1 MMSNNLLKINK
12 LYLDNYR
19 CFKDFTIDFHDQLT
33 VLVATNGKGKTAI
46 LDAIAVAFGTF
57 VNSTGLA
64 RGSVFN
70 RSDVQKIK
78 ARETKTN
85 EMEEVY
91 PLVLEANG
99 LINNEVTHW
108 SRELHKPKGAT
119 TTKDTKSLI
128 QYGQD
133 IRNKVVHKVDEIIP
147 LISYYG
153 TGRLWGLK
161 KITLNKKQHET
172 SRLSGYIDCLDPLS
186 SYKSFESWYVDICL
200 AELELKIEEIE
211 KNNLDISNN
220 EFTSIRKSIQQ
231 AVNHIVE
238 KNTGWKDIVYKKRAE
253 TIVAQNETFGEL
265 SLMQLSDGIR
275 NMIGLVADIA
285 YRAVKLNPHLE
296 NAPKQTPG
304 IVLIDEVDM
313 HLHPKWQ
320 QTVLTDLTKAFPN
333 IQFIVTTHSPQVLS
347 TVKKEQIRIL
357 GDNVVST
364 PSTHSFGEDSSV
376 LLAELMN
383 VSPLPP
389 LEIVEKR
396 KEYQRLIEDR
406 EYESPRAK
414 QLQKELIE
422 NYGENSEF
430 IIQTEMLIRRFEAL
444 KKVGK

>member
-1 MMSNNLLKINK
+1 MSNNLLKINK

-64 RGSVFN
+64 RGSVFH

-99 LINNEVTHW
+99 VINNEVTHW

-119 TTKDTKSLI
+119 TTKDTKPLI

-133 IRNKVVHKVDEIIP
+133 IRKKVVQKVDEILP

-220 EFTSIRKSIQQ
+220 EFTVIRKSIQQ

-357 GDNVVST
+357 GENVVST

>member
-1 MMSNNLLKINK
+1 MSNNLLKINK

-320 QTVLTDLTKAFPN
+320 QTVLTDLRKAFPN

-347 TVKKEQIRIL
+347 TVKREQIRIL

-406 EYESPRAK
+406 EYESHRAK

>member
-1 MMSNNLLKINK
+1 MSNNLLKINK

-64 RGSVFN
+64 IGSVFH

-99 LINNEVTHW
+99 VINNEVTHW

-119 TTKDTKSLI
+119 TTKDTKPLI

-133 IRNKVVHKVDEIIP
+133 IRNKVVHKVDEILP

-220 EFTSIRKSIQQ
+220 EFTVIRKSIQQ

-357 GDNVVST
+357 GENVVST

>member
-1 MMSNNLLKINK
+1 MSNNLLKINK

-64 RGSVFN
+64 RGSVFH

-99 LINNEVTHW
+99 LINNEDTHW

-119 TTKDTKSLI
+119 TTKDTKPLI

-133 IRNKVVHKVDEIIP
+133 IRKKVVQKVDEILP

-220 EFTSIRKSIQQ
+220 EFTVIRKSIQQ

-357 GDNVVST
+357 GENVVST

>member
-1 MMSNNLLKINK
+1 MSNNLLKINK

-64 RGSVFN
+64 RGSVFH

-119 TTKDTKSLI
+119 TTKDTKPLI

-133 IRNKVVHKVDEIIP
+133 IRKKVVQKVDEILP

-406 EYESPRAK
+406 EYESHRAK

>member
-1 MMSNNLLKINK
+1 MSNNLLKINK

-220 EFTSIRKSIQQ
+220 EFTVIRKSIQQ

-364 PSTHSFGEDSSV
+364 PATHSFGEDSSV

-406 EYESPRAK
+406 EYESHRAK

>member
-1 MMSNNLLKINK
+1 MGNNLLKINK

-19 CFKDFTIDFHDQLT
+19 CFKDFTIDFDEQLT

-64 RGSVFN
+64 RGSVFH

-99 LINNEVTHW
+99 VINNEVTHW

-119 TTKDTKSLI
+119 TTKDTKPLI

-133 IRNKVVHKVDEIIP
+133 IRKKVVQKVDEILP

-220 EFTSIRKSIQQ
+220 EFTVIRKSIQQ

>member
-12 LYLDNYR
+12 LYLNNYR

-64 RGSVFN
+64 RGSVFH

-99 LINNEVTHW
+99 VINNEVTHW

-119 TTKDTKSLI
+119 TTKDTKPLI

-133 IRNKVVHKVDEIIP
+133 IRKKVVQKVDEILP

-220 EFTSIRKSIQQ
+220 EFTVIRKSIQQ

>member
-1 MMSNNLLKINK
+1 MGNNLLKINN

-19 CFKDFTIDFHDQLT
+19 CFKNFTIDFHEQLT

-64 RGSVFN
+64 RGAVFH

-85 EMEEVY
+85 EMEEIY
-91 PLVLEANG
+91 PLVLEVNG
-99 LINNEVTHW
+99 MINNQFTQW
-108 SRELHKPKGAT
+108 QREFNKPNGAT
-119 TTKDTKSLI
+119 TVRFTKPLI
-128 QYGQD
+128 NYGQD
-133 IRNKVVHKVDEIIP
+133 IRNKVVHGVDEILP

-161 KITLNKKQHET
+161 NRTLYKKQYET

-186 SYKSFESWYVDICL
+186 SYKSFESWYEYICKSEFEIRME
-200 AELELKIEEIE
+200 ALEKEHD
-211 KNNLDISNN
+211 NLLYN
-220 EFTSIRKSIQQ
+220 EFTTIRKSLQE
-231 AVNHIVE
+231 AVNHILE
-238 KNTGWKDIVYKKRAE
+238 KNTGWKNIIYKQKAKA
-253 TIVAQNETFGEL
+253 IVAQNENFGEL
-265 SLMQLSDGIR
+265 SVIQLSDGIR

-320 QTVLTDLTKAFPN
+320 QTVLTDLISAFPN

-347 TVKKEQIRIL
+347 TVKREQIRIL

-414 QLQKELIE
+414 ELQKELIE

>member
-1 MMSNNLLKINK
+1 MSNNLLKINK

-133 IRNKVVHKVDEIIP
+133 IRKKVVQKVDEILP

>member
-1 MMSNNLLKINK
+1 MSNNLLKINK

-133 IRNKVVHKVDEIIP
+133 IRKKVVQKVDEILP

-406 EYESPRAK
+406 EYESHRAK

>member
-1 MMSNNLLKINK
+1 MSNNLLKINK

-64 RGSVFN
+64 RGSVFH

-119 TTKDTKSLI
+119 TTKDTKPLI

-133 IRNKVVHKVDEIIP
+133 IRKKVVQKVDEILP

-220 EFTSIRKSIQQ
+220 EFTVIRKSIQQ

-357 GDNVVST
+357 GENVVST

>member
-1 MMSNNLLKINK
+1 MGNNLLKINK

-19 CFKDFTIDFHDQLT
+19 CFKDFTINFDEQLT

-64 RGSVFN
+64 RGSVFH

-99 LINNEVTHW
+99 VINNKVTHW

-119 TTKDTKSLI
+119 TTKDTKPLI

-133 IRNKVVHKVDEIIP
+133 IRNKVVHKVDEILP

-320 QTVLTDLTKAFPN
+320 QTVLTDLTSAFPN

>member
-1 MMSNNLLKINK
+1 MSNNLLKINK

-119 TTKDTKSLI
+119 TTKDTKPLI

-133 IRNKVVHKVDEIIP
+133 IRKKVVHKVDEIIP

-406 EYESPRAK
+406 EYESHRAK

>member
-1 MMSNNLLKINK
+1 MSNNLLKINK
-12 LYLDNYR
+12 LYLNNYR

-57 VNSTGLA
+57 VNSTGVA
-64 RGSVFN
+64 RGSVFH

-99 LINNEVTHW
+99 VINNEVTHW

-119 TTKDTKSLI
+119 TTKDTKPLI

-133 IRNKVVHKVDEIIP
+133 IRKKVVQKVDEILP

-220 EFTSIRKSIQQ
+220 EFTVIRKSIQQ

>member
-1 MMSNNLLKINK
+1 MSNNLLKINK

-64 RGSVFN
+64 RGSVFH

-357 GDNVVST
+357 EDNVVST

>member
-1 MMSNNLLKINK
+1 MSNNLLKINK

-119 TTKDTKSLI
+119 TTKDTKPLI

-133 IRNKVVHKVDEIIP
+133 IRKKVVQKVDEILP

-357 GDNVVST
+357 GENVVST

-406 EYESPRAK
+406 EYESHRAK

>member
-1 MMSNNLLKINK
+1 MSNNLLKINK

-64 RGSVFN
+64 RGSVFH

-119 TTKDTKSLI
+119 TTKDTKPLI

-133 IRNKVVHKVDEIIP
+133 IRKKVVQKVDEILP

-357 GDNVVST
+357 GENVVST

>member
-64 RGSVFN
+64 RGSVFH

-99 LINNEVTHW
+99 VINNEVTHW

-119 TTKDTKSLI
+119 TTKDTKPLI

-133 IRNKVVHKVDEIIP
+133 IRKKVVQKVDEILP

-220 EFTSIRKSIQQ
+220 EFTVIRKSIQQ

-357 GDNVVST
+357 GENVVST

>member
-1 MMSNNLLKINK
+1 MGNNLLKINK

-19 CFKDFTIDFHDQLT
+19 CFKDFTIDFDEQLT

-64 RGSVFN
+64 RGSVFH

-99 LINNEVTHW
+99 VINNEVTHW

-119 TTKDTKSLI
+119 TTKDTKPLI

-133 IRNKVVHKVDEIIP
+133 IRKKVVQKVDEILP

-406 EYESPRAK
+406 EYESHRAK

>member
-1 MMSNNLLKINK
+1 MGNNLLKINK

-19 CFKDFTIDFHDQLT
+19 CFKDFTINFDEQLT

-64 RGSVFN
+64 RGSVFH

-99 LINNEVTHW
+99 VINNKVTHW

-119 TTKDTKSLI
+119 TTKDTKPLI

-133 IRNKVVHKVDEIIP
+133 IRNKVVHKVDEILP

-285 YRAVKLNPHLE
+285 YRAVKLNSHLE

-357 GDNVVST
+357 GENVVST

-406 EYESPRAK
+406 EYESDRAK
-414 QLQKELIE
+414 ELKKELIE

-430 IIQTEMLIRRFEAL
+430 IIQTQMLIRRFEAL

>member
-1 MMSNNLLKINK
+1 MSNNLLKINK
-12 LYLDNYR
+12 LYLNNYR

-64 RGSVFN
+64 RGSVFH

-99 LINNEVTHW
+99 VINNEVTHW

-119 TTKDTKSLI
+119 TTKDTKPLI

-133 IRNKVVHKVDEIIP
+133 IRKKVVQKVDEILP

-220 EFTSIRKSIQQ
+220 EFTVIRKSIQQ

>member
-1 MMSNNLLKINK
+1 MKTNNLLRLDN

-19 CFKDFTIDFHDQLT
+19 CFKDFNIDFHEQLT

-57 VNSTGLA
+57 VKFTGLSKD
-64 RGSVFN
+64 SVFR
-70 RSDVQKIK
+70 RSDVRKIK
-78 ARETKTN
+78 VRQTQTN
-85 EMEEVY
+85 EMEEIY
-91 PLVLEANG
+91 PLTLKANG
-99 LINNEVTHW
+99 IIDNQNTEWLREVN
-108 SRELHKPKGAT
+108 RPNGGT
-119 TTKDTKSLI
+119 TAIYARSLAF
-128 QYGQD
+128 YGND
-133 IRNKVVHKVDEIIP
+133 IRKIVSLGANETLP
-147 LISYYG
+147 LVSYYG

-161 KITLNKKQHET
+161 KTIRSKKQDET
-172 SRLSGYIDCLDPLS
+172 SRLSAYIDCLDPLL
-186 SYKSFESWYVDICL
+186 SYKAFESWYEYICKS
-200 AELELKIEEIE
+200 ELELKIEAIE
-211 KNNLDISNN
+211 KEEAIITHN
-220 EFTSIRKSIQQ
+220 EFTHIRKSLQE
-231 AVNHIVE
+231 AVNHILE
-238 KNTGWKDIVYKKRAE
+238 KNTGWRDIVYKKRANS
-253 TIVAQNETFGEL
+253 IIAQNESFGEL
-265 SLMQLSDGIR
+265 SVMQLSDGIR
-275 NMIGLVADIA
+275 NMVGLVADIA
-285 YRAVKLNPHLE
+285 YRAIKLNPHLE

-320 QTVLTDLTKAFPN
+320 QTILTDLTSAFPN

-347 TVKKEQIRIL
+347 TVKREQIRLL
-357 GDNVVST
+357 GDNIVTT

-383 VSPLPP
+383 VSSLPP

-414 QLQKELIE
+414 ELQKELME

>member
-1 MMSNNLLKINK
+1 MSNNLLKINK

-19 CFKDFTIDFHDQLT
+19 CFKDFTIDFDDQLT

-64 RGSVFN
+64 RGSVFH

-357 GDNVVST
+357 GENVVST

>member
-1 MMSNNLLKINK
+1 
-12 LYLDNYR
+12 
-19 CFKDFTIDFHDQLT
+19 
-33 VLVATNGKGKTAI
+33 
-46 LDAIAVAFGTF
+46 
-57 VNSTGLA
+57 
-64 RGSVFN
+64 
-70 RSDVQKIK
+70 
-78 ARETKTN
+78 
-85 EMEEVY
+85 MEEVY

>member
-1 MMSNNLLKINK
+1 MSNNLLKINK
-12 LYLDNYR
+12 LYLNNYR

-57 VNSTGLA
+57 VNSTGVA
-64 RGSVFN
+64 RGSVFH

-99 LINNEVTHW
+99 VINNEVTHW

-119 TTKDTKSLI
+119 TTKDTKPLI

-133 IRNKVVHKVDEIIP
+133 IRKKVVQKVDEILP

-220 EFTSIRKSIQQ
+220 EFTVIRKSIQQ

-357 GDNVVST
+357 GENVVST

>member
-1 MMSNNLLKINK
+1 MSNNLLKINK

-57 VNSTGLA
+57 VNSTGVA
-64 RGSVFN
+64 RGSVFH

-253 TIVAQNETFGEL
+253 TIVAQNEIFGEL

-357 GDNVVST
+357 GENVVST

>member
-1 MMSNNLLKINK
+1 MSNNLLKINK

-64 RGSVFN
+64 RGSVFH

-119 TTKDTKSLI
+119 TTKDTKPLI

-133 IRNKVVHKVDEIIP
+133 IRKKVVQKVDEILP

-186 SYKSFESWYVDICL
+186 SYKSFESWYEYICK
-200 AELELKIEEIE
+200 AEFEIKMEAFE
-211 KNNLDISNN
+211 KERDNLLHN
-220 EFTSIRKSIQQ
+220 EFTTIRKSLQE

-389 LEIVEKR
+389 LQIVEKR

>member
-99 LINNEVTHW
+99 VINNEVTHW

-119 TTKDTKSLI
+119 TTKDTKPLI

-133 IRNKVVHKVDEIIP
+133 IRKKVVQKVDEILP

-389 LEIVEKR
+389 LEIVEKPP
-396 KEYQRLIEDR
+396 
-406 EYESPRAK
+406 SHA
-414 QLQKELIE
+414 
-422 NYGENSEF
+422 G
-430 IIQTEMLIRRFEAL
+430 
-444 KKVGK
+444 

>member
-1 MMSNNLLKINK
+1 MSNNLLKINK

-57 VNSTGLA
+57 VNSTGVA
-64 RGSVFN
+64 RGSVFH

-99 LINNEVTHW
+99 VINNEVTHW

-119 TTKDTKSLI
+119 TTKDTKPLI

-133 IRNKVVHKVDEIIP
+133 IRKKVVQKVDEILP

-220 EFTSIRKSIQQ
+220 EFTVIRKSIQQ

>member
-1 MMSNNLLKINK
+1 MSNNLLKINK
-12 LYLDNYR
+12 LYLNNYR

-64 RGSVFN
+64 RGSVFH

-99 LINNEVTHW
+99 LINNEDTHW

-119 TTKDTKSLI
+119 TTKDTKPLI

-133 IRNKVVHKVDEIIP
+133 IRKKVVQKVDEILP

-220 EFTSIRKSIQQ
+220 EFTVIRKSIQQ

-396 KEYQRLIEDR
+396 KEYQRLIENR

>member
-1 MMSNNLLKINK
+1 MSNNLLKINK

-64 RGSVFN
+64 RGSVFH

-99 LINNEVTHW
+99 VINNEVTHW

-119 TTKDTKSLI
+119 TTKDTKPLI

-133 IRNKVVHKVDEIIP
+133 IRKKVVQKVDEILP

-220 EFTSIRKSIQQ
+220 EFTVIRKSIQQ

>member
-1 MMSNNLLKINK
+1 MSNNLLKINK

-57 VNSTGLA
+57 VNSTGVA
-64 RGSVFN
+64 RGSVFH

-119 TTKDTKSLI
+119 TTKDTKPLI

-133 IRNKVVHKVDEIIP
+133 IRKKVVQKVDEILP

-220 EFTSIRKSIQQ
+220 EFTVIRKSIQQ